1 MRLLAAALCLFFE
14 VGCAA
19 LLTGVASRTS
29 RRLGHVNNVNMK
41 LADNGIL
48 GVGIIGAGRIGIVH
62 LEALSKCENAKA
74 VIISNPT
81 VSKAEAAANKFKL
94 DAFSGDAMEVINHPD
109 VEAGAPPASGRAGPP
124 AVELTQHARSCRAQ
138 SGFARRPSSTPTRS
152 RPVRRRAS
160 TSSAVRR
167 ACVPHAARALR
178 ADRVVCRAS
187 CVPQRSRSPLPS
199 RRPSRR
205 STRATRR
212 ACS

>member
-19 LLTGVASRTS
+19 LLTGVTSRTS
-29 RRLGHVNNVNMK
+29 RRLGHVSNVNMK

-109 VEAGAPPASGRAGPP
+109 VEAGAPPASGRAAPP
-124 AVELTQHARSCRAQ
+124 AERAPDASAHPACLVLPCAVWICSPSQFHADQ
-138 SGFARRPSSTPTRS
+138 IK
-152 RPVRRRAS
+152 
-160 TSSAVRR
+160 
-167 ACVPHAARALR
+167 ACAAAGKHVFCGAPRLHAARCA
-178 ADRVVCRAS
+178 
-187 CVPQRSRSPLPS
+187 
-199 RRPSRR
+199 RPE
-205 STRATRR
+205 
-212 ACS
+212 C

>member
-62 LEALSKCENAKA
+62 LEALSKCENSKA

-94 DAFSGDAMEVINHPD
+94 DAFTGDAMEVINHPD

-124 AVELTQHARSCRAQ
+124 AERAPD
-138 SGFARRPSSTPTRS
+138 A
-152 RPVRRRAS
+152 
-160 TSSAVRR
+160 
-167 ACVPHAARALR
+167 
-178 ADRVVCRAS
+178 
-187 CVPQRSRSPLPS
+187 
-199 RRPSRR
+199 
-205 STRATRR
+205 
-212 ACS
+212 

>member
-1 MRLLAAALCLFFE
+1 MCKLLAVLAPLVVERHALYPPNIFSGASTADEKSTSREEEMRLLLAAALCLFFE

-19 LLTGVASRTS
+19 LLTGVTSRTS

-94 DAFSGDAMEVINHPD
+94 DAFTGDAMEVINHPD

-124 AVELTQHARSCRAQ
+124 AERAPD
-138 SGFARRPSSTPTRS
+138 A
-152 RPVRRRAS
+152 
-160 TSSAVRR
+160 
-167 ACVPHAARALR
+167 
-178 ADRVVCRAS
+178 
-187 CVPQRSRSPLPS
+187 
-199 RRPSRR
+199 
-205 STRATRR
+205 
-212 ACS
+212 

>member
-29 RRLGHVNNVNMK
+29 QRLGHVNNVNMK

-94 DAFSGDAMEVINHPD
+94 DAFTGDAMEVINHPD
-109 VEAGAPPASGRAGPP
+109 VEAGAPPASGRAGPS
-124 AVELTQHARSCRAQ
+124 AARAPDCPRDC
-138 SGFARRPSSTPTRS
+138 
-152 RPVRRRAS
+152 
-160 TSSAVRR
+160 RR
-167 ACVPHAARALR
+167 ACARRLSSPSMLGPAVRSLDLLAVPVPRRPDQGLRGGGEARLLRCAAPASSTLR
-178 ADRVVCRAS
+178 A
-187 CVPQRSRSPLPS
+187 P
-199 RRPSRR
+199 
-205 STRATRR
+205 
-212 ACS
+212 

>member
-1 MRLLAAALCLFFE
+1 MLYRSYPPNNSHAPAQRTKSRQVAHNQMRLLAAALCLFFE

-19 LLTGVASRTS
+19 LLTGVTSRTS
-29 RRLGHVNNVNMK
+29 RRLGHVSNVNMK

-124 AVELTQHARSCRAQ
+124 AERAPD
-138 SGFARRPSSTPTRS
+138 A
-152 RPVRRRAS
+152 
-160 TSSAVRR
+160 
-167 ACVPHAARALR
+167 
-178 ADRVVCRAS
+178 
-187 CVPQRSRSPLPS
+187 
-199 RRPSRR
+199 
-205 STRATRR
+205 
-212 ACS
+212 

>member
-19 LLTGVASRTS
+19 LLTGVTSRTS

-94 DAFSGDAMEVINHPD
+94 DAFTGDAMEVINHPD
-109 VEAGAPPASGRAGPP
+109 VEAGAPPASGRAAPP
-124 AVELTQHARSCRAQ
+124 AERVPDCSPSMLGPAVRSLDLLPVPVP
-138 SGFARRPSSTPTRS
+138 RRPDQGLCGGGQARLLRCAAPACST
-152 RPVRRRAS
+152 
-160 TSSAVRR
+160 
-167 ACVPHAARALR
+167 LR
-178 ADRVVCRAS
+178 A
-187 CVPQRSRSPLPS
+187 P
-199 RRPSRR
+199 
-205 STRATRR
+205 
-212 ACS
+212 